1 MSTIGMTNVQD
12 TEPGPLLTE
21 QDFEHLTRKPWQVP
35 AANQKPAPA
44 ERSRIADVIFATV
57 LGALLG
63 VSLAHWLA
71 R

>member
-1 MSTIGMTNVQD
+1 MSTNLNFPRIHTSEPLND
-12 TEPGPLLTE
+12 T
-21 QDFEHLTRKPWQVP
+21 DFDDLIRQPWVLP
-35 AANQKPAPA
+35 AANQKREPA

-63 VSLAHWLA
+63 AALAHWLA